1 MWQSGLQGAIGKGTH
16 QSPYQH
22 NEHGSMSRPDQDIY
36 GTGTGPCQRP
46 AQTKEDPA
54 QHVPCKGYFM
64 GGQYDLFPEQG
75 FCPGALYP
83 LYQKYAQ
90 GDGRTDDPV
99 HMEGIKLEHF
109 VNAEPRGG
117 LRFIEDHPKEAS
129 QNHIED
135 ILHSGKIKGNNRWT
149 MISSPMKKP
158 KTAKRE
164 GSCRLLRPEMAWPEV
179 QPPA

>member
-1 MWQSGLQGAIGKGTH
+1 M
-16 QSPYQH
+16 
-22 NEHGSMSRPDQDIY
+22 
-36 GTGTGPCQRP
+36 
-46 AQTKEDPA
+46 
-54 QHVPCKGYFM
+54 
-64 GGQYDLFPEQG
+64 
-75 FCPGALYP
+75 
-83 LYQKYAQ
+83 YQKYAQ

-117 LRFIEDHPKEAS
+117 LRLIEDHPKEAS

-149 MISSPMKKP
+149 MISPPMKKP
-158 KTAKRE
+158 MTAKRE

-179 QPPA
+179 QPPAQRAPKPTTKPPNNSRAQTTRTPSDSR